1 MFRGVTVRD
10 ALQGAATA
18 IGASGSGTARLD
30 AELLLA
36 HVLGI
41 DRTRLF
47 LDDDLTV
54 EGPAVRAYQDLVR
67 RRSVGREPVA
77 YLLGRQGF
85 RHLELE
91 VDERVLIPRPETEH
105 AVEAVVEH
113 APPAARVVDVGTGSG
128 AIALALKDERPDL
141 VITGSD
147 VSAGAL
153 AVARANGER
162 LGLDVTWLEADG
174 IPNPQPTLLKGSDPF
189 RWDVVVSNPPYV
201 AEGDPRVAADVRA
214 HEPHQAL
221 YAGAD
226 GLDVIRRLVARVPA
240 PLLVLE
246 VGEGQ
251 DQEVARL
258 ATQAGYGRVAVR
270 ADLAGIARIVIAWA

>member
-1 MFRGVTVRD
+1 MRGATVRD

-18 IGASGSGTARLD
+18 IAASGSDTARLD

-36 HVLGI
+36 HALGVE
-41 DRTRLF
+41 RTRLYV
-47 LDDDLTV
+47 DDLTV
-54 EGPAVRAYQDLVR
+54 EGPAIRRYQDLVR

-85 RHLELE
+85 RRLELA

-105 AVEAVVEH
+105 AVEAVVEL
-113 APPAARVVDVGTGSG
+113 APPGARVVDVGTGSG

-141 VITGSD
+141 DVFGSD
-147 VSAGAL
+147 ISPDAL

-162 LGLDVTWLEADG
+162 LGLDVTWLESDG
-174 IPNPQPTLLKGSDPF
+174 VPQPEGSVPSG
-189 RWDVVVSNPPYV
+189 WDVVVSNPPYV
-201 AEGDPRVAADVRA
+201 ADGDERVAPGVRA
-214 HEPHQAL
+214 HEPHLAL

-226 GLDVIRRLVARVPA
+226 GLDVIRRIVAGVPA

-246 VGEGQ
+246 VGDGQ
-251 DQEVARL
+251 AQEVARL
-258 ATQAGYGRVAVR
+258 AKEAGYARTQGRG
-270 ADLAGIARIVIAWA
+270 DLSGIVRIVVAWA